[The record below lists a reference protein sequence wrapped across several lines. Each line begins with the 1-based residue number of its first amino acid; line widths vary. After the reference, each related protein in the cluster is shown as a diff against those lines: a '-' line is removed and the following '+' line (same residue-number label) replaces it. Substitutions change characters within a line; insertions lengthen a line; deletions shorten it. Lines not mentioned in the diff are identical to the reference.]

1 MTRTHSH
8 RRAPLSVAILLDL
21 YRHDAAGGHVK
32 SWERLAEA
40 VAAEDE
46 VDLTLYSLGQQVER
60 IPIHAHARHQTLPAV
75 LGTDRFRF
83 LDGIADHTDL
93 APFHPELW
101 TRLRAHDVLHTTDA
115 YFAMARTALLF
126 ARRHRR
132 PLVTSLHT
140 DTPGYTRV
148 YAAETLRR
156 MFGTGR
162 LGRWLVED
170 RQLAER
176 FGARKDR
183 RLERYLRQCDWVLAP
198 SQDYA
203 GNRSVVLPAQR
214 TSVLRRG
221 IDRQLFHPARRDR
234 GWLQQTWGISET
246 EVVLLYAGRLTPDK
260 NVILLARAVRR
271 LLERGERIH
280 TVFAGRG
287 GLGDALREI
296 LGAKMTLTGPLPQP
310 TLARLYASADLFAL
324 PSELEIFPNVVLEA
338 MASGLPVVVSAR
350 GGAAALIERPGVDGI
365 TVATAEEEA
374 WAEALGALCRDAER
388 RHTLGTAARARIEQR
403 WPSWRDVLVE
413 DLLPV
418 WRRVHAE
425 RPQERA

>member
-1 MTRTHSH
+1 MTQIHQP
-8 RRAPLSVAILLDL
+8 RRQPLSVAVLLDL
-21 YRHDAAGGHVK
+21 YLYDAAGGHVK

-40 VAAEDE
+40 VAADDE
-46 VDLTLYSLGQQVER
+46 VDLTLYSLGQQVSCT
-60 IPIHAHARHQTLPAV
+60 PVHAHARHQTLPAV
-75 LGTDRFRF
+75 LGTDRFGF

-101 TRLRAHDVLHTTDA
+101 MRLGKHDVLHTTDA
-115 YFAMARTALLF
+115 YFAMARTALRF

-132 PLVTSLHT
+132 ALVTSLHT

-148 YAAETLRR
+148 YAAEVLHRL
-156 MFGTGR
+156 FGTGR

-170 RQLAER
+170 QQWAER
-176 FGARKDR
+176 FGARKAR
-183 RLERYLRQCDWVLAP
+183 RLQHYLDQCDWVLTA
-198 SQDYA
+198 SQAYA
-203 GNRSVVLPAQR
+203 GSRSVVLPAQR

-234 GWLQQTWGISET
+234 NWLRQSWGIDDA
-246 EVVLLYAGRLTPDK
+246 EVVLLYVGRLTPDK
-260 NVILLARAVRR
+260 NVTLLARAVRR

-280 TVFAGRG
+280 AVFAGRG
-287 GLGDALREI
+287 GQGDALREL
-296 LGAKMTLTGPLPQP
+296 LGKKITLTGPLPQP
-310 TLARLYASADLFAL
+310 TLARLYASADIFAL

-338 MASGLPVVVSAR
+338 MASGLPVVVAAR

-365 TVATAEEEA
+365 TVARAEEEA
-374 WAEALGALCRDAER
+374 WAETLSALCRDAGR
-388 RHTLGTAARARIEQR
+388 RRAIGAAARARMEQH

-413 DLLPV
+413 DLLPI

-425 RPQERA
+425 RSQRV